1 MRIVF
6 CMLMILMFSCSNT
19 SEQVEYINEG
29 EQQLLNYYEK
39 GILRK
44 SYLLEASSGDTLD
57 KIHYYSDSS
66 FKKISYYMLEGE
78 GDYKYRETFTLGSHI
93 EFKYFDEN
101 NMLREYYFPT
111 NNPYIH
117 IKLLYDKFGSL
128 REFVELIKTDT
139 GSTIS
144 NSNVY
149 LNQDGSIDYN
159 KSKPIVAYEYTVNC
173 LGDSINTIL
182 QLTSKENENQLIT
195 VGLIEKGKPWETKE
209 HRDMYQLG
217 FTEDTVKIDYITKSD
232 DYIWGG
238 FISEGNSYALSQI
251 VFFPLFY
258 SIADSIHLPQEL
270 RNVLVKKV
278 QIESCE

>member
-1 MRIVF
+1 
-6 CMLMILMFSCSNT
+6 MFSCSNT

-159 KSKPIVAYEYTVNC
+159 KSKPIVAY
-173 LGDSINTIL
+173 
-182 QLTSKENENQLIT
+182 
-195 VGLIEKGKPWETKE
+195 
-209 HRDMYQLG
+209 
-217 FTEDTVKIDYITKSD
+217 
-232 DYIWGG
+232 
-238 FISEGNSYALSQI
+238 
-251 VFFPLFY
+251 
-258 SIADSIHLPQEL
+258 
-270 RNVLVKKV
+270 
-278 QIESCE
+278 